1 VKPRKRK
8 KEKRVNLL
16 LYINIFIIIIIIE
29 SFAFCL
35 FITHV
40 AMFPLLDESDYPF
53 GFFLFTL
60 RKEGSLSPSLPKFYP
75 VVLCLPSGNMA
86 TNLVNQGLT

>member
-1 VKPRKRK
+1 
-8 KEKRVNLL
+8 
-16 LYINIFIIIIIIE
+16 
-29 SFAFCL
+29 
-35 FITHV
+35 
-40 AMFPLLDESDYPF
+40 MFPLLDESDYPF

-86 TNLVNQGLT
+86 TNLVNQGLTSKSWQHLRQPSGNMATTPLNRVKLGDDLGIPK